1 MPFDWKTAFSRGAF
15 PLHEADSFG
24 EVVAVSTL
32 VQLKTFLD
40 EVHIKHCLLKP
51 YFETERYPLVESRD
65 LLPSFETELWEYKNL
80 PGFSMVAFQ
89 RPMESFNEIF
99 QYDIMHPVAI
109 EGRSGEG
116 ASCPLEAQVSQ
127 HNLHTLMARLAKRMQ
142 EPFRERFQSMDT
154 SLLDY
159 YPAVLPYLLTMD
171 RAQVMALDP
180 SNQFYLAGVFASFPS
195 DIDGELKRFG
205 LRIGKFRLGDHNLY
219 ERNRLFVYQ
228 FLMELYG
235 FPVASERRTSAALFA
250 RRLHK
255 IGEQFMVRVLGQSD
269 RTLTT
274 IWNHGENRY
283 YPQVEKV
290 ALTRVDPEQ
299 TELVQTL
306 DKAGYFIDRKKLV
319 VILRVH
325 YKQHRF
331 SADNVRQDR
340 ALSVADQEIIH
351 PHTGET
357 FGDVNIIRD
366 SSTMILRLNDIVRGE
381 YIGRVV
387 YKRTE
392 IVENT
397 ETTEKQLKFLFAW
410 LAKNQ
415 RRIIGYSDDFY
426 SNVTRILDRY
436 LHDVDRSNKLL
447 VDLHQEVQAKY
458 AYIRQARQVRYLE
471 DISARHYKGERLTY
485 HQMLQYAV
493 DLLHNLKFDLVN
505 YFDVLVE
512 NILHDVQ
519 VILDDRY
526 LLRNYVEC
534 DESSLSKRGLE
545 IRKNY
550 RKLVSLHD
558 EFRSI
563 RKARSK
569 PRAGA

>member
-1 MPFDWKTAFSRGAF
+1 MVFDWTSAFTKGAF
-15 PLHEADSFG
+15 PWQGASGFDDAVF
-24 EVVAVSTL
+24 VSTL
-32 VQLKTFLD
+32 PQLKRFLD
-40 EVHIKHCLLKP
+40 EVHIKHCLLRP
-51 YFETERYPLVESRD
+51 YAETERYPLVESRD
-65 LLPSFETELWEYKNL
+65 MLPSFETELWEYKQL
-80 PGFSMVAFQ
+80 PGFSLVAFE
-89 RPMESFNEIF
+89 RPLQSFNEVY
-99 QYDIMHPVAI
+99 QYDILHSITDLSLADAP
-109 EGRSGEG
+109 
-116 ASCPLEAQVSQ
+116 SCPLESQVMTR
-127 HNLHTLMARLAKRMQ
+127 NLHTLMARLPRRMQ
-142 EPFRERFQSMDT
+142 EPFRERFGRMDT
-154 SLLDY
+154 SVLDY
-159 YPAVLPYLLTMD
+159 YPELMAYLLSMD

-180 SNQFYLAGVFASFPS
+180 MGQFHLAGVFASFPS

-205 LRIGKFRLGDHNLY
+205 LRIGKFRLDDHELY

-235 FPVASERRTSAALFA
+235 FPVASERRTSAAIFA

-255 IGEQFMVRVLGQSD
+255 MGERFLVRVLGQSD

-274 IWNHGENRY
+274 IWNPGDNNY
-283 YPQVEKV
+283 YPHVEKV

-299 TELVQTL
+299 SDLIQTL

-351 PHTGET
+351 PLTGET
-357 FGDVNIIRD
+357 FGDVNVIRD

-381 YIGRVV
+381 YVGRVV

-397 ETTEKQLKFLFAW
+397 DTVEKRLKFLYAW

-415 RRIIGYSDDFY
+415 RRIIGYGDEFY
-426 SNVTRILDRY
+426 ASVTRILDGFM
-436 LHDVDRSNKLL
+436 RSDEVGEKPYSELQ
-447 VDLHQEVQAKY
+447 QEVQSKY

-471 DISARHYKGERLTY
+471 DIRARNYKGERLSY
-485 HQMLQYAV
+485 GRMLQAAV
-493 DLLHNLKFDLVN
+493 DLLHDLKFDLAN
-505 YFDVLVE
+505 YFDSLVE

-519 VILDDRY
+519 AILDDRY
-526 LLRNYVEC
+526 LMRTYVEC
-534 DESSLSKRGLE
+534 DESSLSARGLE

-563 RKARSK
+563 RKARTRPHEAK
-569 PRAGA
+569 K

>member
-1 MPFDWKTAFSRGAF
+1 MAFDWTTAFSKGAF
-15 PLHEADSFG
+15 PWKGAQGLDDA
-24 EVVAVSTL
+24 VALSTL
-32 VQLKTFLD
+32 AELKIFLD
-40 EVHIKHCLLKP
+40 ETHIRNCLLRP
-51 YFETERYPLVESRD
+51 FVETERYPLVESRD
-65 LLPSFETELWEYKNL
+65 LLPSFEAELWEYKQL
-80 PGFSMVAFQ
+80 PGFSMVAFD
-89 RPMESFNEIF
+89 RPLQSFNEIF
-99 QYDIMHPVAI
+99 QYDILHSVTDLSLAEAPAC
-109 EGRSGEG
+109 
-116 ASCPLEAQVSQ
+116 ALESLVVDR
-127 HNLHTLMARLAKRMQ
+127 NLHILMSRLSKRMQ
-142 EPFRERFQSMDT
+142 EPFRERFQRLDT
-154 SLLDY
+154 SILDH
-159 YPAVLPYLLTMD
+159 YPDLLPYLLTMD

-180 SNQFYLAGVFASFPS
+180 MNQFHLAGVFASFPS

-205 LRIGKFRLGDHNLY
+205 LRIGKFRLDDHELY

-235 FPVASERRTSAALFA
+235 FPVSSERRTSAALFA

-255 IGEQFMVRVLGQSD
+255 MGEHFLVRVLGQSD

-274 IWNHGENRY
+274 IWNPGGNRH
-283 YPQVEKV
+283 YPLVEKV

-306 DKAGYFIDRKKLV
+306 DKAGYFIDRKRLV

-340 ALSVADQEIIH
+340 ALSVAAQEIIH
-351 PHTGET
+351 PLTGQT

-381 YIGRVV
+381 YVGRVA

-397 ETTEKQLKFLFAW
+397 DTEEKRLKFLYAW
-410 LAKNQ
+410 LTKNQ
-415 RRIIGYSDDFY
+415 RRIIGYSDEFY
-426 SNVTRILDRY
+426 SNVNRILEAY
-436 LHDVDRSNKLL
+436 LREEQSADKHLAELRK
-447 VDLHQEVQAKY
+447 EVESKF

-471 DISARHYKGERLTY
+471 DIRARNYKGERLSY
-485 HQMLQYAV
+485 GRMLQEAV
-493 DLLHNLKFDLVN
+493 DLLHDLKFDLAN
-505 YFDVLVE
+505 YFDSLVE

-519 VILDDRY
+519 GILDNRY
-526 LLRNYVEC
+526 ILRSYIDCEEN
-534 DESSLSKRGLE
+534 SLTRNGLE
-545 IRKNY
+545 VRKNY

-563 RKARSK
+563 RKARSR
-569 PRAGA
+569 PVPSRP

>member
-1 MPFDWKTAFSRGAF
+1 MPFDWTTAFSQGAF
-15 PLHEADSFG
+15 PWKGADGFDDI
-24 EVVAVSTL
+24 VTVSSL
-32 VQLKTFLD
+32 ARLKVFLD
-40 EVHIKHCLLKP
+40 EVHIKYCLLRP

-80 PGFSMVAFQ
+80 PGFSLVAFQ

-99 QYDIMHPVAI
+99 QYDIMHPL
-109 EGRSGEG
+109 SGESGTAEG

-127 HNLHTLMARLAKRMQ
+127 HNLHTLMARLAKRLQ
-142 EPFRERFQSMDT
+142 GPFRERFHNMDT

-159 YPAVLPYLLTMD
+159 YPSLLPYLLTMD

-180 SNQFYLAGVFASFPS
+180 AGQFYLSGVFASFPS

-205 LRIGKFRLGDHNLY
+205 LRIGKFKLGDHHLY

-255 IGEQFMVRVLGQSD
+255 VGEQFMVRVLGQSD

-274 IWNHGENRY
+274 IWNQGENRH

-290 ALTRVDPEQ
+290 ALTRIDPEQ

-306 DKAGYFIDRKKLV
+306 DKLGYFVDRKKLV
-319 VILRVH
+319 VILRVN

-331 SADNVRQDR
+331 SSDNVRQDR

-351 PHTGET
+351 PLTGKT
-357 FGDVNIIRD
+357 FGDVNVIRD

-381 YIGRVV
+381 YVGRVV

-397 ETTEKQLKFLFAW
+397 ETTEKQLKFLYAW

-426 SNVTRILDRY
+426 ASVTRILDSY
-436 LHDVDRSNKLL
+436 LRDVDCGGKLL
-447 VDLHQEVQAKY
+447 AELHQEVHSKY

-471 DISARHYKGERLTY
+471 DISARHYKGERLSY
-485 HQMLQYAV
+485 AQMLQAAV
-493 DLLHNLKFDLVN
+493 DLLHDLKFDLVN

-519 VILDDRY
+519 RILDDRY
-526 LLRNYVEC
+526 LLRSYVEC
-534 DESSLSKRGLE
+534 DESGLSKRGLE

-550 RKLVSLHD
+550 RKLVSLND

-563 RKARSK
+563 RKARAK
-569 PRAGA
+569 NK